1 MLVLAVVPAL
11 IAGFIVGVY
20 AYAHVHGH
28 FFGKVEESVKRRVAI
43 ALAAEREKRG
53 KVEEVRKRLVDQ
65 WGPDLSEKHQEVISE
80 EVERVL
86 SAGPR
91 RK

>member
-1 MLVLAVVPAL
+1 MG
-11 IAGFIVGVY
+11 AGFVAGVW
-20 AYAHVHGH
+20 AYATVHAN
-28 FFGKVEESVKRRVAI
+28 FFNRVEDSVKRRVAI

-65 WGPDLSEKHQEVISE
+65 WGPDLSQKHQEVISE

-86 SAGPR
+86 GAGPAGR
-91 RK
+91 RKNQP